1 MNKLDIDAIM
11 ERFTAGDYN
20 THNGRVLLKLDIQD
34 VIVTENRK
42 IRADL
47 EDCIDTQEKVKS
59 LFGDILEGQ
68 R

>member
-1 MNKLDIDAIM
+1 MKLDIDTIM

-20 THNGRVLLKLDIQD
+20 THNGRMLLKLDIQD
-34 VIVTENRK
+34 VVVTENRK

-47 EDCIDTQEKVKS
+47 DDCNDTQERIKS

-68 R
+68 E